1 MKKVLIDL
9 YQDFLDAKEAF
20 KDDPK
25 KHIPNI
31 LTILRILS
39 GPIVLITSIT
49 INLPV
54 ALIIATIGASTDLF
68 DGILSRRWNAKSE
81 FGRKLDTFADKELSL
96 VLISLNIVNNI
107 YFVITLILE
116 AYIAK
121 VNMKAVFE
129 NKKASTSQIGRVKTF
144 ALYLTLLLG
153 IISQFVPILSS
164 LTLVGL
170 GATTI
175 LQLDAVANYIM
186 KYKNQN
192 INESQIE
199 NTISFEEINKV
210 ENEKTKTNTKK
221 EELQYLRDLLIKIK
235 DEKVEAKE
243 EEKTLKKR
251 YYELIK

>member
-1 MKKVLIDL
+1 MKKVLKDL
-9 YQDFLDAKEAF
+9 YQDYLDAKNMF
-20 KDDPK
+20 KGDPK

-49 INLPV
+49 VNLPV
-54 ALIIATIGASTDLF
+54 ALVIATLGALTDLF
-68 DGILSRRWNAKSE
+68 DGILSRKWDAKSE

-107 YFVITLILE
+107 YFVITLMLE

-129 NKKASTSQIGRVKTF
+129 NKKAATSQIGRVKTF

-153 IISQFVPILSS
+153 ILAQFIPTLSS
-164 LTLVGL
+164 LAMLGL
-170 GATTI
+170 GATTV
-175 LQLDAVANYIM
+175 LQIDAVANYII
-186 KYKNQN
+186 KYKREHN
-192 INESQIE
+192 NEKQEDNMTVVNEVKSI
-199 NTISFEEINKV
+199 

-221 EELQYLRDLLIKIK
+221 EELEYLRDLLLKIK
-235 DEKVEAKE
+235 DEKEVTKE
-243 EEKTLKKR
+243 ENKTLKKR
-251 YYELIK
+251 Y